1 LTSSPAIKPL
11 ADVGPGNR
19 AKVSGPGFPVQ
30 PGRTGKSAARGLSR
44 RTETPTL
51 DELYRHHAAK
61 VSQWVAWLTGR
72 DVEVEDIV
80 HEVFLVVHKRRHTL
94 RSDASVGAWLYAITI
109 RVVSDRRRA
118 RRWRRWFGWVGGGD
132 AGGAEAMKNA
142 QSTSASP
149 LEAVEQKE
157 AKTLTRG
164 ILDELSEDYR
174 TVLILFEFQ
183 GMCGEEIAALTGT
196 SVANVWLRLHRAR
209 KQFLRR
215 LLAWE
220 AKEAGGRAS

>member
-1 LTSSPAIKPL
+1 VYTVIKPL
-11 ADVGPGNR
+11 AGADAGSLG
-19 AKVSGPGFPVQ
+19 KVSAAGSSARPV
-30 PGRTGKSAARGLSR
+30 RTGVSAATYPSG

-94 RSDASVGAWLYAITI
+94 RPDASIGAWLYAITI

-174 TVLILFEFQ
+174 TVLVLFEFQ
-183 GMCGEEIAALTGT
+183 GLSGEEIAALTGT
-196 SVANVWLRLHRAR
+196 SVPNVWLRLHRAR

-220 AKEAGGRAS
+220 AKEAGNA